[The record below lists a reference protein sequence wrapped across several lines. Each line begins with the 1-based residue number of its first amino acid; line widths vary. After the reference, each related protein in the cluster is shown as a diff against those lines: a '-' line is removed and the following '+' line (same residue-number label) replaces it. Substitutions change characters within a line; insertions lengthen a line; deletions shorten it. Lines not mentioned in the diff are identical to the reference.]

1 MVGRIWGNFLEEFKA
16 KLGFK
21 RYVRV
26 TQGKGSERKK
36 IILHTRKDQCKD
48 LI

>member
-16 KLGFK
+16 KLG
-21 RYVRV
+21 YVRV

-36 IILHTRKDQCKD
+36 IILDTRKDQCKD